1 MKHISGVSNEFK
13 KKTNKF
19 RFKCSRDIVFILS
32 CWISYS
38 CTKIWFYFNCMGTIF
53 SKLQGGNQMIGIRL
67 IWECPSCGNIIK
79 THSPFWDADV
89 RKKIKEPVRCGCGR
103 KGKFNLL
110 DFNKCTW
117 LVMPQGTKIVDK
129 EGKVLYEEG
138 PDAEDPNN
146 EKEYDPEDEEENNK
160 TQSKEDEEEEIKD

>member
-1 MKHISGVSNEFK
+1 
-13 KKTNKF
+13 
-19 RFKCSRDIVFILS
+19 
-32 CWISYS
+32 
-38 CTKIWFYFNCMGTIF
+38 
-53 SKLQGGNQMIGIRL
+53 MIGIRL

-89 RKKIKEPVRCGCGR
+89 RKKISEPKRCGCKN
-103 KGKFNLL
+103 KGPFKLI

-117 LVMPQGTKIVDK
+117 LVLPEGTRIVDK

-146 EKEYDPEDEEENNK
+146 EKEYDSEDDDKENSK
-160 TQSKEDEEEEIKD
+160 KHSKEDEEEEIKD